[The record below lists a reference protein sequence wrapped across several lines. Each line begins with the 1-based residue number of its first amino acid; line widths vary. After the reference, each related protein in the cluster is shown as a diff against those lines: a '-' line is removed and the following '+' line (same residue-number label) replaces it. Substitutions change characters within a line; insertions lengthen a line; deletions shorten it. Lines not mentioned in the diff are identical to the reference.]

1 MTFRPSPLAYAL
13 AVLVAWLVC
22 LAIAFD
28 RAELL
33 FIAVPLVLRLAQS
46 LPPAAADIGSFALS
60 TDGVAPREGDALTL
74 TIDARLTAATGLV
87 QLVPALPRQVGT
99 KHRSAVFSPQP
110 DGRVRWDIPLLCR
123 YGGMLDFETVFFR
136 QWDRS
141 GLWVGEVRR
150 DQPVSLTVRPIP
162 LAIRTVPSPR
172 QTGAPFGVH
181 ASHKFGDG
189 SDFADIRA
197 FATGDRMKRINWP
210 VSLRMRQLH
219 VNQFHVE
226 RSADVIL
233 LVDTF
238 VNIGQRPHSTLD
250 FTLRAAA
257 GLAQA
262 YLRQT
267 DRVGL
272 IEIGGWLRWTRPAS
286 GPHQYETIV
295 RSLTRATVTATDLRR
310 NAPDLPE
317 VMMLPRHA
325 LIIALTPL
333 ADERFVNVVT
343 GLADQGRDV
352 VLLAIGGDEVSL
364 PYLTRRARHPVVRQV
379 WRLLRED
386 RLRALRSHG
395 MRTSLWSPPQPLEAA
410 LASVERR
417 VTREAAW
424 FG

>member
-46 LPPAAADIGSFALS
+46 SPPAGADIGSFVLA
-60 TDGVAPREGDALTL
+60 TDGVTPGEGDAFTL

-87 QLVPALPRQVGT
+87 QVLPALPGQVDT
-99 KHRSAVFSPQP
+99 NYRTAVFSPRP
-110 DGRVRWDIPLLCR
+110 DGRVHWDIPLMCR
-123 YGGMLDFETVFFR
+123 FGGILDFGAVFFR
-136 QWDRS
+136 QWDRG
-141 GLWVGEVRR
+141 GLWVGEARR
-150 DQPVSLTVRPIP
+150 DQPFRLAVRPVAMVIH
-162 LAIRTVPSPR
+162 TVPSPR
-172 QTGAPFGVH
+172 LTGGPFGVH
-181 ASHKFGDG
+181 ASRRIGDG

-197 FATGDRMKRINWP
+197 FAAGDRMKRINWP

-219 VNQFHVE
+219 TNQFHVE

-257 GLAQA
+257 GLARA

-272 IEIGGWLRWTRPAS
+272 IEVGGWLRWIRPAS
-286 GPHQYETIV
+286 GPRQYETIL
-295 RSLTRATVTATDLRR
+295 RSLTSAMVTATDMR

-317 VMMLPRHA
+317 AILPRHA

-333 ADERFVNVVT
+333 ADERFVRVVT

-364 PYLTRRARHPVVRQV
+364 PYLTRRARHPVVRRA

-386 RLRALRSHG
+386 RLRELRGHG
-395 MRTSLWSPPQPLEAA
+395 MRAALWSPPQPIEAA
-410 LASVERR
+410 LASMQRP
-417 VTREAAW
+417 VTRGVAW

>member
-1 MTFRPSPLAYAL
+1 VTFRPSPLAYAL
-13 AVLVAWLVC
+13 AVVVAWLAC
-22 LAIAFD
+22 LAIGFG
-28 RAELL
+28 RAELV
-33 FIAVPLVLRLAQS
+33 FIAVPLVWRLVQS
-46 LPPAAADIGSFALS
+46 LPPAGADIAAFVLAS
-60 TDGVAPREGDALTL
+60 DGVAPSEGDVFTL
-74 TIDARLTAATGLV
+74 TVDARLTAATGLV
-87 QLVPALPRQVGT
+87 QVLPALPGQVGT
-99 KHRSAVFSPQP
+99 NYSTAAFSPQP
-110 DGRVRWDIPLLCR
+110 DGRVRWGIPLLCR
-123 YGGMLDFETVFFR
+123 FGGMLDFGTVFFR

-141 GLWVGEVRR
+141 GLWVGEARR
-150 DQPVSLTVRPIP
+150 DQPVSLAVRPMA

-172 QTGAPFGVH
+172 LTGAPFGVH
-181 ASHKFGDG
+181 ASQKFGDG
-189 SDFADIRA
+189 SDFADIRI
-197 FATGDRMKRINWP
+197 FAPGDRMKRINWP

-238 VNIGQRPHSTLD
+238 VIVGQRPHSTLD
-250 FTLRAAA
+250 FALRAAA

-272 IEIGGWLRWTRPAS
+272 IEVGGWLRWTRPAS
-286 GPHQYETIV
+286 GPRQYETILQ
-295 RSLTRATVTATDLRR
+295 SLTRVTVAETDLRR

-317 VMMLPRHA
+317 AMLPRHA

-333 ADERFVNVVT
+333 ADERFIRVVT

-364 PYLTRRARHPVVRQV
+364 PYLTRRAGHPVVRQV
-379 WRLLRED
+379 WRLLQED
-386 RLRALRSHG
+386 RLRELRRHG
-395 MRTSLWSPPQPLEAA
+395 MRTALWSPPQPIEGA

-417 VTREAAW
+417 VTRRAAW

>member
-13 AVLVAWLVC
+13 AVLVAWLAC

-46 LPPAAADIGSFALS
+46 LPPAEADIGSFALAS
-60 TDGVAPREGDALTL
+60 DGVAPSEGDAFTL

-87 QLVPALPRQVGT
+87 QVLPALPEQVGT
-99 KHRSAVFSPQP
+99 NYRTAVFSPQP

-123 YGGMLDFETVFFR
+123 FGGMLDFDAVFFR

-141 GLWVGEVRR
+141 GLWVGEARR
-150 DQPVSLTVRPIP
+150 DQPVSLAVRPIA

-172 QTGAPFGVH
+172 LTGAPFGVH

-197 FATGDRMKRINWP
+197 FAAGDRMKRINWP

-272 IEIGGWLRWTRPAS
+272 IEVGGWLRWTKPAS
-286 GPHQYETIV
+286 GPRQYQTIL

-317 VMMLPRHA
+317 AMLPRHA

-333 ADERFVNVVT
+333 ADERFVHVVT

-364 PYLTRRARHPVVRQV
+364 PYLTRRAGHPVVRRV

-386 RLRALRSHG
+386 RLRELRSHG
-395 MRTSLWSPPQPLEAA
+395 MRAALWSPPQPIEAA
-410 LASVERR
+410 LASVERH
-417 VTREAAW
+417 VTRGAAW